1 MTLYILKYNN
11 YYNRLVK
18 QENSL
23 DDYMQYVV
31 YQLESVN
38 FNPNDFIYTEHIIG
52 SGDYTGIGDYLLV
65 ADENGEIVSRWFILE
80 AVRKR
85 GGQFNLNLYR
95 DTVADYYNL
104 IIKSPMFIE
113 KATIPVD
120 NPLIFNS
127 ENMTYNQVKK
137 SESLLKD
144 KSGCPWLVG
153 YYAKNA
159 TDIKGTV
166 STNMLVDIP
175 AIAIDTPIINWQYY
189 KYQTESFAGVPTS
202 TMYQLNSANQSA
214 AAKQGFYYLINAD
227 TGDTEAFFDSSK
239 QNETLKQG
247 ATSPMVAASIED
259 YLTSKNLVGTLK
271 SYIGAYAQISSQEQ
285 LDDLLSYNGQL
296 IRDTNGEVYLVNIY
310 SEAAKDS
317 WYPVKAG
324 NLFNEL
330 STMATNLTFTK
341 SFSSGT
347 DYLLGYKCFSGSV
360 GSTTFEIKVT
370 SNTYRIGLTR
380 QQQYEVKY
388 DLTSSTKI
396 VTEDAPYNLF
406 AIPYG
411 EVTIKD
417 IVNNRTFTTSADIGL
432 STAITMQG
440 LETTSNI
447 YDIQLVPYCPVSEL
461 ITDDKELTVTNG
473 SQFSLIT
480 LGEGDN
486 LEIKG
491 IIFNVAKSTFS
502 LDIPKV
508 VGIGSTSLERK
519 VNNECDKWRLSSP
532 NYSNYFDF
540 SVEKNSGIQ
549 FFNVDC
555 SYKPFTPYIHINPNF
570 GGLYGYDDNSPRGLV
585 LGGDFSLSQV
595 VNSWQEYQIQNKNFQ
610 NIFDRQIQNME
621 VNNKYQRAMEITSA
635 ITGTV
640 SGGVA
645 GAGTGLI
652 ASGGNP
658 LAAAAGGGA
667 GLLASGAGGIADVM
681 IKDKLRNEAMDYT
694 KDLFG
699 YNLGNIQALPQTI
712 SKVSAFNAN
721 NKIFPVL
728 EYYTATDVEKQALR
742 DKIKYNGMTVMTIGK
757 IVDYLQAERSY
768 VKGQLIRM
776 DDLGEDYH
784 IINAIAGELNKGVY
798 I

>member
-1 MTLYILKYNN
+1 MLLQILKYNN

-23 DDYMQYVV
+23 ADYQYYVI
-31 YQLESVN
+31 YQLDNVN

-52 SGDYTGIGDYLLV
+52 SGSYDGTGDYLLV
-65 ADENGEIVSRWFILE
+65 VDENNEIVSRWFILE

-85 GGQFNLNLYR
+85 GGQFSLNLYR
-95 DTVADYYNL
+95 DTIADYYNL
-104 IIKSPMFIE
+104 IIESPIFIE
-113 KATIPVD
+113 KATLSVD

-137 SESLLKD
+137 SETLLKD

-159 TDIKGTV
+159 TDIRGTV

-189 KYQTESFAGVPTS
+189 RYQTESFAGAPTS
-202 TMYQLNSANQSA
+202 ISYQLNSANQSA
-214 AAKQGFYYLINAD
+214 AAKQGFRYLINVD
-227 TGDTEAFFDSSK
+227 TGDTDAFIDSSN
-239 QNETLKQG
+239 QSESLKQG
-247 ATSPMVAASIED
+247 ATSPMVAASIKD
-259 YLTSKNLVGTLK
+259 YLTSRNLLGTMK
-271 SYIGAYAQISSQEQ
+271 SYISAYATISTQAQ
-285 LDDLLSYNGQL
+285 LDEFLSYNGQL

-310 SEAAKDS
+310 SETATDS
-317 WYPVKAG
+317 WYPVTAG

-330 STMATNLTFTK
+330 SSMATNLTFTQ

-347 DYLLGYKCFSGSV
+347 DYLLGSKCFSGSV
-360 GSTTFEIKVT
+360 GSTTFEIKTT
-370 SNTYRIGLTR
+370 SNTYRIGLLR

-417 IVNNRTFTTSADIGL
+417 LVNGRTFTTSAGISL
-432 STAITMQG
+432 NTAVTMQG
-440 LETTSNI
+440 TETTSNI

-461 ITDDKELTVTNG
+461 ITDDGELTVTNG
-473 SQFSLIT
+473 NQFSLIT
-480 LGEGDN
+480 LGEGED

-508 VGIGSTSLERK
+508 ISIGATGLDRK

-540 SVEKNSGIQ
+540 SVEKNNGVQ

-585 LGGDFSLSQV
+585 LGGDFSLSQIA
-595 VNSWQEYQIQNKNFQ
+595 NRWQEYQIQNKNFQ

-621 VNNKYQRAMEITSA
+621 VNNSVQRIKETVTATV
-635 ITGTV
+635 GTV
-640 SGGVA
+640 QGIT
-645 GAGTGLI
+645 TG
-652 ASGGNP
+652 
-658 LAAAAGGGA
+658 AAAGGMMGFGGTGA
-667 GLLASGAGGIADVM
+667 AVGAAIGGVASLAGGIADIRINEM
-681 IKDKLRNEAMDYT
+681 LRNEAMDYT

-699 YNLGNIQALPQTI
+699 YQLGNIQALPQTI

-757 IVDYLQAERSY
+757 IVDYLQADKSY

-776 DDLGEDYH
+776 NDLGEDYH